1 MTVRDIAK
9 FLNGKVELLSAPIPH
24 GMDVYKE
31 KSLTMSAKRIVCVE
45 FNFCID
51 KITKFVDLQKIEI
64 LSLVDF
70 DAQVLVL
77 TKFYI
82 LRRVVS
88 HPKAT
93 TLSILGF
100 EFLESKFEI
109 S

>member
-1 MTVRDIAK
+1 
-9 FLNGKVELLSAPIPH
+9 
-24 GMDVYKE
+24 
-31 KSLTMSAKRIVCVE
+31 MSAKWIFCVE

-51 KITKFVDLQKIEI
+51 KMSKFVDLQKIEI

-70 DAQVLVL
+70 DAQILVL
-77 TKFYI
+77 DKFYI

-88 HPKAT
+88 HPKT
-93 TLSILGF
+93 TILSILSF

>member
-1 MTVRDIAK
+1 
-9 FLNGKVELLSAPIPH
+9 
-24 GMDVYKE
+24 
-31 KSLTMSAKRIVCVE
+31 MS
-45 FNFCID
+45 
-51 KITKFVDLQKIEI
+51 KFVDLQKIEI

-70 DAQVLVL
+70 DAHILVL

-88 HPKAT
+88 HPKTT
-93 TLSILGF
+93 TLSILSF

>member
-1 MTVRDIAK
+1 
-9 FLNGKVELLSAPIPH
+9 
-24 GMDVYKE
+24 
-31 KSLTMSAKRIVCVE
+31 MSAKTIFCVE

-51 KITKFVDLQKIEI
+51 KISKFADLQKIGI
-64 LSLVDF
+64 LSLVGF

-88 HPKAT
+88 HPKTT
-93 TLSILGF
+93 TLSILSF